1 MGNAS
6 TTVMKKQNR
15 VYSTS
20 DFSNAV
26 VNIVL
31 DDCYWTVDAVQAT
44 KAGEISNLPLFK
56 LQLRKLEKSEELEG
70 GAYVD
75 ASSEMTTCRTYF
87 CRDGRPM
94 YNSLADAWKQLGDKE
109 LFAECAPDLFMGKN
123 ANGELVPK
131 VYSGHVV
138 RLSGVEY
145 EKEGRD
151 HKTVVRK
158 NSLELWYPRGTEP
171 GLIISDFTHLCNKGT
186 YRPILQDPAE
196 KQDDPLAG
204 FDPAV
209 VAAVMAALGKK

>member
-15 VYSTS
+15 VYSAS
-20 DFSNAV
+20 DFKGAIIST
-26 VNIVL
+26 VL
-31 DDCYWTVDAVQAT
+31 EDCYWTVDAVQAT
-44 KAGEISNLPLFK
+44 KAGEVSGLPLFK
-56 LQLRKLEKSEELEG
+56 LQLRKLEKSEDIDD

-75 ASSEMTTCRTYF
+75 ASSEMVTSRTYF

-94 YNSLADAWKQLGDKE
+94 YNNLADCWKQLGDKE

-123 ANGELVPK
+123 AKGELVQK

-138 RLSGVEY
+138 RLSGIEY
-145 EKEGRD
+145 EKDSKD
-151 HKTVVRK
+151 HKSIVRK
-158 NSLELWYPRGTEP
+158 NSLELWYPRGAEP
-171 GLIISDFTHLCNKGT
+171 ELIISDFTHLCNKGT
-186 YRPILQDPAE
+186 YRPILPDPAE

>member
-15 VYSTS
+15 VYSAS
-20 DFSNAV
+20 DFSKAV
-26 VNIVL
+26 INVVL
-31 DDCYWTVDAVQAT
+31 EDCYWTVDTIQAT
-44 KAGEISNLPLFK
+44 KAGEVSGLPLFK

-70 GAYVD
+70 GAYID
-75 ASSEMTTCRTYF
+75 ASSEMVTSRTYF

-94 YNSLADAWKQLGDKE
+94 YNSLSDAWKQLGDKE
-109 LFAECAPDLFMGKN
+109 LFAECAPDLFVAKN
-123 ANGELVPK
+123 SNGELVPK

-145 EKEGRD
+145 EKESRD
-151 HKTVVRK
+151 HKTTVRK
-158 NSLELWYPRGTEP
+158 NSLELWYPRGAEP
-171 GLIISDFTHLCNKGT
+171 ELIMSDFVHLCNKGA
-186 YRPILQDPAE
+186 YRPILNPVE
-196 KQDDPLAG
+196 KQEDPLAG

>member
-1 MGNAS
+1 
-6 TTVMKKQNR
+6 MKKNQK
-15 VYSTS
+15 VYAAS

-26 VNIVL
+26 VSIVL

-70 GAYVD
+70 GLYVD

-109 LFAECAPDLFMGKN
+109 LFAECAPDLFMAKN

-145 EKEGRD
+145 EKDSKD
-151 HKTVVRK
+151 HKSIVRK
-158 NSLELWYPRGTEP
+158 NSLELWYPRGAEP
-171 GLIISDFTHLCNKGT
+171 DLVVSDFVHLCNKGT
-186 YRPILQDPAE
+186 YRPILLSDPVE
-196 KQDDPLAG
+196 KQDPLAG
-204 FDPAV
+204 FDPAI